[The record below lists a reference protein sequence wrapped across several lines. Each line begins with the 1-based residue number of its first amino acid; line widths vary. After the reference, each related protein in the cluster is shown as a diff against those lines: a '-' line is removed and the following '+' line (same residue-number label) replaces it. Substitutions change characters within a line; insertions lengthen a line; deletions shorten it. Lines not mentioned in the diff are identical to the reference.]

1 MKGKPAA
8 TLGSNHQCP
17 MCNGIVLHIGG
28 PITQGSPNVLI
39 NGKPAATIGSICT
52 CIGPPDTV
60 VTGNSTVLIN
70 GKPIACVGDMTAHGG
85 IIVSGSSNVIIGS
98 KGSQPTSVMSIDEIP
113 FPEIKLKD
121 RVGAIVSGNAKKLR
135 QAKKNQQK
143 IQNLAEQQGKKEEK
157 EKKLPKMQGAIIFSN
172 GYLSSSLQASI
183 NAMRDIDPDHP
194 HPKKLR
200 GFNFNYNNHIDPND
214 IYTAEELA
222 DYESMSEAE
231 IEQDEKIKSKESSI
245 KIPIQVQKTLNP
257 AFSAFPHTEVIE
269 VPLPRDVKNVEQ
281 FSKKDFH
288 EVFHGYWNS
297 VENEKEASNNYAY
310 FFNAG
315 KNQHFLNGS
324 QGLGS
329 NAAFRM
335 DHGIAQGYN
344 WAKQCWGILKKEHL
358 DAKIEQYPEDEQF
371 SPAYRPITIVM
382 HSQGNA
388 SGVGFALGVMNYA
401 NKMGWNKMALNLVFL
416 GVHQPQK
423 LWGAT
428 YEKVMKDKVNG
439 YFGDTT
445 FIDTFSS
452 QGKILQRKLLKVLED
467 PTKADLL
474 IPFLIG
480 NSIKLTACYFTF
492 EEDKNIFKYLN
503 GFANLYDPEHKKL
516 LNKRGI
522 YEHLNEITL
531 FSDLA
536 ERSVQ
541 FTFSNDRGDMV
552 IRDGDIPIID
562 SACSA
567 KPDTSL
573 YSIEYFEGKVSENVK
588 NSNKEIIALENGGH
602 VVVPAFAAIKRVH
615 IKEENGKKVKEYWK
629 DYRSIAIDW
638 GNAKTKFTQLKRA
651 YEKEKNRKLSLLDLF
666 KLINPPAELAK
677 RYVKNKLLV
686 KAFRT
691 MVFHYARLQTAD
703 LYAHFAPV
711 GLILDNDLLTESDNF
726 KDELGNTSVF
736 DRITKKGEQKFYRLG
751 YEDNY
756 DKFKENNTT
765 SEQQKKYIDNKQ
777 RRIEEKDFIKR
788 SKNLLI
794 NTNIATTP
802 YIEAVIENYVYKD
815 TTNEGMLYVEPEPSE
830 HLKEVY
836 GNLFTNNNF
845 YDIKQNIYKPK
856 VKDNIPPIK
865 KI

>member
-1 MKGKPAA
+1 MSGKPAA
-8 TLGSNHQCP
+8 IVGSNHQCP
-17 MCNGIVLHIGG
+17 MCSGTVPHVGG
-28 PITQGSPNVLI
+28 PVTQGSPNVLI
-39 NGKPAATIGSICT
+39 NGKPAVTIGSICS
-52 CIGPPDTV
+52 CVGPPDTV

-70 GKPIACVGDMTAHGG
+70 GKPIACVGDQTAHGG

-98 KGSQPTSVMSIDEIP
+98 KGSQPTAVMSIDEIP
-113 FPEIKLKD
+113 FPEIKFKD
-121 RVGAIVSGNAKKLR
+121 RVGAMVTGNANKLKEARER
-135 QAKKNQQK
+135 QEVIK
-143 IQNLAEQQGKKEEK
+143 NLAEQQKEEQK

-183 NAMRDIDPDHP
+183 NAMRNIDPDNP
-194 HPKKLR
+194 NPKKLR

-214 IYTAEELA
+214 VYTAEELA
-222 DYESMSEAE
+222 EYESMSKAE

-288 EVFHGYWNS
+288 EVFHGYRNS

-310 FFNAG
+310 YFNAG

-335 DHGIAQGYN
+335 DHGIAQGYS

-371 SPAYRPITIVM
+371 SPAYRPVTIVM

-388 SGVGFALGVMNYA
+388 PGVGFALGVMNYA
-401 NKMGWNKMALNLVFL
+401 NKMGWDKMALNLVFL

-423 LWGAT
+423 LWGTT
-428 YEKVMKDKVNG
+428 YEKVMKDKLNG

-445 FIDTFSS
+445 FIDTFSRK
-452 QGKILQRKLLKVLED
+452 GKTLQKNLLKVLDD

-474 IPFLIG
+474 IPFLVE
-480 NSIKLTACYFTF
+480 NSPELAVCYFTF

-503 GFANLYDPEHKKL
+503 GFANLYDPKYKKL

-522 YEHLNEITL
+522 FEHLKAITH
-531 FSDLA
+531 FNGLA
-536 ERSVQ
+536 KHAVQ

-552 IRDGDIPIID
+552 IRDGDIPNID

-573 YSIEYFEGKVSENVK
+573 YSVEYFEGKVSENV
-588 NSNKEIIALENGGH
+588 NSSNKEIIVLENGGH

-615 IKEENGKKVKEYWK
+615 IEEKDGKRIKEYWK
-629 DYRSIAIDW
+629 DYRSIAKDW
-638 GNAKTKFTQLKRA
+638 GNAKTKFTKLKRA

-666 KLINPPAELAK
+666 KLINAPAELAK
-677 RYVKNKLLV
+677 KYVKNKLLV

-691 MVFHYARLQTAD
+691 MIFHYARLQTAD
-703 LYAHFAPV
+703 LYAHFSPV
-711 GLILDNDLLTESDNF
+711 ALILDKDLLTESDNF
-726 KDELGNTSVF
+726 KDELGNISVF

-751 YEDNY
+751 YEDDYKGFRKNNKTSNQQEKY
-756 DKFKENNTT
+756 LDNDKRRRKEK
-765 SEQQKKYIDNKQ
+765 QYVQDNQ
-777 RRIEEKDFIKR
+777 
-788 SKNLLI
+788 NLLI
-794 NTNIATTP
+794 DTNMATTL

-845 YDIKQNIYKPK
+845 YDIKQNTYKPK
-856 VKDNIPPIK
+856 AKDNIPSVK
-865 KI
+865 KYK